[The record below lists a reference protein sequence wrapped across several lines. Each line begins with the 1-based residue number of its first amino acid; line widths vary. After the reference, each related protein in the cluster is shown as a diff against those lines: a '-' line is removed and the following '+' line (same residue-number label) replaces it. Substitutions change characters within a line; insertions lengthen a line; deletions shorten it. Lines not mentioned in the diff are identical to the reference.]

1 MQRATPRVSR
11 ILETSLYVRDLER
24 SRIFY
29 ERVFGFS
36 AMFHDERMCALEV
49 PGEQVLLLFRH
60 GMTDQPAPVPGGLIP
75 PHHGRGALHLAFAIP
90 MRELAAWDD
99 HLSRQDVG
107 LESRVDWPAGGVS
120 LYFRDP
126 DGHSLEVATP
136 GLWQTGNGSG
146 WTSAAG
152 FWSRYGGPP
161 QACVRSDP
169 FVASGA
175 TRRRTNEWR

>member
-36 AMFHDERMCALEV
+36 TMLHDERMCALEV

-136 GLWQTGNGSG
+136 GLWPN
-146 WTSAAG
+146 
-152 FWSRYGGPP
+152 R
-161 QACVRSDP
+161 
-169 FVASGA
+169 
-175 TRRRTNEWR
+175 